1 MNVGNSFNS
10 LHTWGRLN
18 IKMLSYQYRDPHVK
32 DKKVLRHLSFNMGIP
47 LPGKDCIYIEMAPR
61 LLCLFFHM
69 TSLSWCWA
77 VSSVTLTHGSRIEG
91 HFAKVHRVFVSRNN
105 WSLPKVLVL
114 QISPVSLGSLL
125 WNTDDNIEMTL
136 VICMYHSIMTHQ
148 VKSLLACVLWHVGC
162 SM

>member
-1 MNVGNSFNS
+1 
-10 LHTWGRLN
+10 
-18 IKMLSYQYRDPHVK
+18 MLKIRRSCD
-32 DKKVLRHLSFNMGIP
+32 HLSFNMGIP
-47 LPGKDCIYIEMAPR
+47 IPGKDCIYIEMVPR

-69 TSLSWCWA
+69 TSTSWCWA

-136 VICMYHSIMTHQ
+136 VICMYHYTPATKLGGVYWIHPVCLS
-148 VKSLLACVLWHVGC
+148 VRLSVCLSVCLSVR
-162 SM
+162 